1 MTLSP
6 ARHSEAPTPMW
17 IDLSHKVRRGTAVIP
32 EE

>member
-6 ARHSEAPTPMW
+6 AGNSEAPIPML